1 MDSVSLSSGIERE
14 TKYTQMF
21 SFTDGNYI
29 LLDKMLKEKYPSST
43 IANIRGHEWGNE
55 LSMREIEVY
64 IHNLDDLKNE

>member
-1 MDSVSLSSGIERE
+1 MCIRDRGNVL
-14 TKYTQMF
+14 
-21 SFTDGNYI
+21 FTDGNYI